1 MKNTTEV
8 EVVIEKV
15 QNEFKQHQS
24 NVLRH
29 NAKKDLSKEVH
40 ANNDQNEKEQ
50 NGPQNSLLYAKG
62 YKTQK
67 LGFRFAWVTFNVLDL
82 KSNWVVDTITPFGE
96 WRKKGLEMLGTLQE
110 GLDLGQAFKTVNVF
124 HDVAI

>member
-1 MKNTTEV
+1 MQIK
-8 EVVIEKV
+8 IK
-15 QNEFKQHQS
+15 
-24 NVLRH
+24 
-29 NAKKDLSKEVH
+29 
-40 ANNDQNEKEQ
+40 NEKKQ